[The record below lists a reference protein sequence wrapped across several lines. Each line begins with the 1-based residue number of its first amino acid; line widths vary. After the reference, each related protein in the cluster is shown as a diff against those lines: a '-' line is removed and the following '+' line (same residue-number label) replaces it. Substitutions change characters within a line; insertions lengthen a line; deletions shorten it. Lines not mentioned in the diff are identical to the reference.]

1 MAHNFW
7 FMYHEIHVIS
17 FRYYL
22 GFILRFLT
30 GVFHAP
36 TFPTLQGM
44 WTQWAPK
51 QEKSRLVCAHFMGVP
66 SGSVLISLIGGK
78 LGGAFGWK
86 SLFYF
91 SGVANFVCGIC
102 WYILVRQNPK
112 SHPFISDDERDYIL
126 ENRLSQKKPKKAS
139 DEIRFRNLDP
149 HQLKPKQYRTSPR
162 LEEF

>member
-1 MAHNFW
+1 MHDW
-7 FMYHEIHVIS
+7 FLFDIIFLHLPRWNPFDRVKFLMYHGLKYKTF

-91 SGVANFVCGIC
+91 SGVANLVCGIC
-102 WYILVRQNPK
+102 WYILVRENPK
-112 SHPFISDDERDYIL
+112 SHPFISDDEREYIL
-126 ENRLSQKKPKKAS
+126 ENRLSQKKPKKVKES
-139 DEIRFRNLDP
+139 KIP
-149 HQLKPKQYRTSPR
+149 
-162 LEEF
+162 

>member
-1 MAHNFW
+1 
-7 FMYHEIHVIS
+7 
-17 FRYYL
+17 
-22 GFILRFLT
+22 
-30 GVFHAP
+30 
-36 TFPTLQGM
+36 
-44 WTQWAPK
+44 
-51 QEKSRLVCAHFMGVP
+51 MGVP

-102 WYILVRQNPK
+102 WYILVRENPK